1 MQKVNASNLELSKL
15 SIDTN
20 RPRKGKYGTTYYNLK
35 YDGKPFNLVVKS
47 TNAWGPRKFENS
59 RFKSKPKVSITTKSK
74 DGLSLF
80 NISKHLDNELSR
92 MIQDKEIQFSN
103 SDLLTPHQET
113 DRDGN
118 PLEQPTTRVDLQ
130 FYVPTRTKTQ
140 LITKFYDADK
150 SLVAIDE
157 QTVYE
162 KLQGALKVGAILELS
177 ICAHSYGVS
186 LYFKPKV
193 IKFATIEVD
202 NSDIID
208 TLDSL
213 DSDDEDDS
221 DDDEVAGQ
229 VDLSQFDD

>member
-1 MQKVNASNLELSKL
+1 MQKVNASNLEFSKL
-15 SIDTN
+15 SIDTS
-20 RPRKGKYGTTYYNLK
+20 RPRKGKFGTTYYNLK

-47 TNAWGPRKFENS
+47 TSAWGPRKFENT
-59 RFKSKPKVSITTKSK
+59 KGKDKPRISISTKSK
-74 DGLSLF
+74 NGLSLF

-92 MIQDKEIQFSN
+92 MIQDNEIQFSN
-103 SDLLTPHQET
+103 PKLLTPHQDT

-118 PLEQPTTRVDLQ
+118 QLEQPTTRVDLQ
-130 FYVPTRTKTQ
+130 FPRTQ
-140 LITKFYDADK
+140 FYDADK

-202 NSDIID
+202 NSELIE
-208 TLDSL
+208 SL
-213 DSDDEDDS
+213 DSDDEDE
-221 DDDEVAGQ
+221 DEVAQ
-229 VDLSQFDD
+229 VDLSQFDE